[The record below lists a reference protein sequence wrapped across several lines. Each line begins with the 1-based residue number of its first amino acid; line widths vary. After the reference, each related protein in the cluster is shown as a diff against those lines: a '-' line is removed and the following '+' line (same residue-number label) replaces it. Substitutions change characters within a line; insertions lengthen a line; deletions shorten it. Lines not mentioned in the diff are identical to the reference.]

1 MREQYLLRDP
11 DELVR
16 DRGGADA
23 LSQGDCGGC
32 GGDCGCL
39 WADCCGG
46 CFCAEVCEEE
56 EEFGGRS
63 FLSEL
68 IRDVGWEGWVLVW
81 VLVLGGV
88 DMVRCWAESWG
99 ACWII

>member
-23 LSQGDCGGC
+23 LSEGDCGGC

-56 EEFGGRS
+56 E
-63 FLSEL
+63 
-68 IRDVGWEGWVLVW
+68 
-81 VLVLGGV
+81 
-88 DMVRCWAESWG
+88 
-99 ACWII
+99 